1 MRSGHGQVPRRL
13 LRSLDAPLVDGSAIG
28 RLPGELYNRAQI
40 DGDGAGDGEV
50 LADGNVA
57 GEGAVDDGRRHE
69 GRLRVDMQHNVVG
82 RDAAVARLR
91 LAREHARV
99 LLHRHR
105 RYSEANLQTSLIII
119 IINDFKIEVDNPF
132 RLWWHYHIFL
142 KTDIAYRYSMGCP
155 VPTVPTDAMP
165 VFWHVAWTRHGEM
178 EIKRCCDDPYSM
190 HNSDMGPFIK
200 DVRTEEAGG

>member
-1 MRSGHGQVPRRL
+1 MTSTVQCTYSRGISGISCPQHLLRAIYSQDAPQILHYLLHNFEVRSGHGQVPRRL

-105 RYSEANLQTSLIII
+105 RYSEANLQTSLTILIHAI
-119 IINDFKIEVDNPF
+119 
-132 RLWWHYHIFL
+132 W
-142 KTDIAYRYSMGCP
+142 
-155 VPTVPTDAMP
+155 
-165 VFWHVAWTRHGEM
+165 
-178 EIKRCCDDPYSM
+178 
-190 HNSDMGPFIK
+190 
-200 DVRTEEAGG
+200 